1 MFTHSHLAH
10 TLMNNFHWPRAATW
24 TSTCCSNTY
33 LAHTPIH
40 DLRRPTPRAATWTST
55 CCLNTSLAHTP
66 TNDLR
71 WPTSRAATWTST
83 CGLKRTSVTC
93 SPTGSS
99 LQTRS
104 PPHCLCT
111 NGGCASCMHHVALC
125 VHAMEFPPL
134 LVYKW
139 WVCFM
144 HSSQWSMCPFNGLV
158 FKWWVCFMRLSQC
171 LMCRAMEIPP
181 LLVYKWWDFYR
192 GSASCMHHV
201 AVCVHAMEI
210 SPLPVLIWWV
220 CFFAFITVLYVS
232 MQAKYHHR
240 LCSNGCSAFIRT
252 PQCCPC
258 TCMVYSAVCMHS
270 FAQVDRLV
278 CLSTSGTCR
287 AHMLTAWCACQ
298 PLAHVERTCRAL
310 GVLVNLWPCDSHVLL
325 TKSP

>member
-10 TLMNNFHWPRAATW
+10 TLMNNFHW
-24 TSTCCSNTY
+24 
-33 LAHTPIH
+33 
-40 DLRRPTPRAATWTST
+40 PRAATWTST

-125 VHAMEFPPL
+125 VHAMEIPPL

-144 HSSQWSMCPFNGLV
+144 HASCRFMCPCNGIPPIACVQMVGVLHAFITMVHVSIQWACVQMVGVLHAFITMLNVSCNGNPPIACVQMVGLLPWKCFMHASCRCMCPCNGNFPIACVNMVGVLFCIHHSALCIHASKIPPPLV
-158 FKWWVCFMRLSQC
+158 FKWLQCFYTY
-171 LMCRAMEIPP
+171 A
-181 LLVYKWWDFYR
+181 
-192 GSASCMHHV
+192 
-201 AVCVHAMEI
+201 
-210 SPLPVLIWWV
+210 
-220 CFFAFITVLYVS
+220 TVLSVY
-232 MQAKYHHR
+232 MHG
-240 LCSNGCSAFIRT
+240 L
-252 PQCCPC
+252 QCCLYAQFC
-258 TCMVYSAVCMHS
+258 TGRPLGVLVNLWHMSSAH
-270 FAQVDRLV
+270 VDRLV
-278 CLSTSGTCR
+278 CLPTSGTCR
-287 AHMLTAWCACQ
+287 AHMSSAWCACQ
-298 PLAHVERTCRAL
+298 PLAL
-310 GVLVNLWPCDSHVLL
+310 
-325 TKSP
+325 

>member
-125 VHAMEFPPL
+125 VH
-134 LVYKW
+134 
-139 WVCFM
+139 
-144 HSSQWSMCPFNGLV
+144 
-158 FKWWVCFMRLSQC
+158 
-171 LMCRAMEIPP
+171 AMEIPP